1 MQRKQSPIQH
11 DPIDSALHCSVP
23 EQRRLLG
30 EAPYFKSLTAEQVV
44 DVQKEFQQ
52 HHYHAE
58 ETIHFAGD
66 DATRL
71 SIVGAGSVKLVRS
84 TLDGKDVVIDL
95 LTAGDHF
102 GSLAVLGDATYRET
116 AVAHTECCI
125 LSTTAPAF
133 ASMMER
139 YPSVA
144 IDSLGMVAARLSNA
158 QSTIEQLSA
167 HPVEQRVVQMLLH
180 LAGKIGVTSDEGIL
194 INIPLS
200 RQDIADMTG
209 TTVESASRVMSELR
223 KAGEIESGRRW
234 ISILDVEAL
243 RARLGY

>member
-1 MQRKQSPIQH
+1 MQRRQSPVTH
-11 DPIDSALHCSVP
+11 EPLDHALHCSVP

-30 EAPYFKSLTAEQVV
+30 EAPYFKSLAPEQIVE
-44 DVQKEFQQ
+44 VQKEFQQ
-52 HHYHAE
+52 DHYHAE

-102 GSLAVLGDATYRET
+102 GSLSVLGDPAYRET

-133 ASMMER
+133 ANLMQV

-144 IDSLGMVAARLSNA
+144 VDSLHMVAERLSNA

-167 HPVEQRVVQMLLH
+167 HPVEQRIVQTLLH
-180 LAGKIGVTSDEGIL
+180 LAGKTGVTREEGIL

-209 TTVESASRVMSELR
+209 TTVESASRVMSDLR
-223 KAGEIESGRRW
+223 KAGEIDSGRRW
-234 ISILDVEAL
+234 ISILDLDAL

>member
-11 DPIDSALHCSVP
+11 QPIDHAVHCSIP

-30 EAPYFKSLTAEQVV
+30 EAPYFKSLTDEQVV
-44 DVQKEFQQ
+44 EVQKEFQQ

-84 TLDGKDVVIDL
+84 TIDGKDVVIDL

-116 AVAHTECCI
+116 ALAHTECCI
-125 LSTTAPAF
+125 LSTTAPVF
-133 ASMMER
+133 ARLMQE

-144 IDSLGMVAARLSNA
+144 IDSLTMVATRLSNA

-167 HPVEQRVVQMLLH
+167 HPVEQRVVQTLLH
-180 LAGKIGVTSDEGIL
+180 LAGKTGVKNDEGIL
-194 INIPLS
+194 IDIPLS

-223 KAGEIESGRRW
+223 KAGEVESGRRW
-234 ISILDVEAL
+234 ISILDVDAL